1 MNFSTLKKL
10 LPGISSPSKI
20 YYRLVNVRYA
30 SEIDEIAHT
39 VLYSWRYNPK
49 GEFAVLYLSISP
61 ECAYREILKQV
72 YGYKQYLRP
81 QVVGDFRVNLTKCLD
96 LTNPSLLQTLG
107 VSTDQ
112 LINPSDFSLT
122 QSIAR
127 EARNLG
133 FEAIIAP
140 SAVGE
145 DCSSLVVFKDKLTPP
160 SYCIHDEESVRSH
173 P

>member
-1 MNFSTLKKL
+1 LNLSALKRL
-10 LPGISSPSKI
+10 LPGISPPSKT
-20 YYRLVNVRYA
+20 YYRLVDARYA

-39 VLYSWRYNPK
+39 VIYSWHYNPK
-49 GEFAVLYLSISP
+49 GEFGVLYLSISP
-61 ECAYREILKQV
+61 ECAYQEKLKQV
-72 YGYKQYLRP
+72 HGRKQDLTP
-81 QVVGDFRVNLTKCLD
+81 QVIGTFKVNLTKCLD
-96 LTNPSLLQTLG
+96 LTNPSLLQTFR
-107 VSTDQ
+107 VSLDQ

-127 EARNLG
+127 QTRTLG

-140 SAVGE
+140 SSIGE

-160 SYCIHDEESVRSH
+160 SYCIYDSQSIRSY

>member
-1 MNFSTLKKL
+1 MDA
-10 LPGISSPSKI
+10 
-20 YYRLVNVRYA
+20 RYA
-30 SEIDEIAHT
+30 SEIDEIAHA

-49 GEFAVLYLSISP
+49 GEFGVLYLSLSS
-61 ECAYREILKQV
+61 ECAYREKLKQV
-72 YGYKQYLRP
+72 HGRKQDLSP
-81 QVVGDFRVNLTKCLD
+81 QVVGTFSVNLTKCLD
-96 LTNPSLLQTLG
+96 LTNQSIQQTLR
-107 VSTDQ
+107 VSPAQ
-112 LINPSDFSLT
+112 LINPSDFPLT

-145 DCSSLVVFKDKLTPP
+145 DCNSLVVFKDKLFPP
-160 SYCIHDEESVRSH
+160 SYCIYDAQSIRSY